1 MLLKCALSLF
11 VLNFASTTIAASAGA
26 PIISPA
32 ASTTL
37 LQNNP
42 TPTPAPAINSNSSNS
57 VTPAIPAPV
66 AVPVIVPPLSSVL
79 TPTIPPALSPIAPI
93 PAIAPILSIAP
104 IAPFTPTTLPQI
116 NFQPQS
122 TTIQPLA
129 ASYQLKSTSTQGA
142 STSTQTAPSSTQGNT
157 TSLQSSSTL
166 ASELEKANQELD
178 LKHKKEYDRVVQDNI
193 ELLKEKENVLVQLHA
208 QLKLQLEAQKFAAQ
222 QRARA
227 IKEMQDKLKKEEE
240 KSKKDA
246 EEMKLNVQSI
256 VDLSPLI
263 LNVNQPKEKAKDA
276 SQAKA
281 FDFGNLKKVQKA
293 AKKCKKRDKKS
304 ECGMHSN
311 ICTWGRIPKQKKHKC
326 LFMCEKLSKNHCKK
340 VSGCYFKKH
349 KCRNK

>member
-1 MLLKCALSLF
+1 MLLKCTLSLF
-11 VLNFASTTIAASAGA
+11 VLNLASTVFAANAGA

-32 ASTTL
+32 ASSTL
-37 LQNNP
+37 LPNN
-42 TPTPAPAINSNSSNS
+42 TLPAPA
-57 VTPAIPAPV
+57 TPLITNNITTAIPAPV
-66 AVPVIVPPLSSVL
+66 AVPVIVPPLTSVL
-79 TPTIPPALSPIAPI
+79 TPTIAPVLSPIAPI
-93 PAIAPILSIAP
+93 APVATIPPVASAPSI
-104 IAPFTPTTLPQI
+104 IPFTPTSLPQI

-129 ASYQLKSTSTQGA
+129 ASYQLKA
-142 STSTQTAPSSTQGNT
+142 TSTQTESTTQSTAT
-157 TSLQSSSTL
+157 TNVQQNNSL
-166 ASELEKANQELD
+166 ANELQKANEELD

-193 ELLKEKENVLVQLHA
+193 ELLKEKENVLIQLHA

-227 IKEMQDKLKKEEE
+227 IKEMQEKLKKEEE

-263 LNVNQPKEKAKDA
+263 LNVNQPKEKTKDA

-281 FDFGNLKKVQKA
+281 FDFGNLKKAQKA
-293 AKKCKKRDKKS
+293 AKKCKKRDNKN